1 MKNLKLI
8 TLTSLLAI
16 GILAN
21 CHKREIG
28 GNQANGAILGQLVG
42 GLGKGNCAI
51 SLNLNSLY
59 AGAVY
64 AAAINNS
71 TTTFTEAQYV
81 AASGTTLA
89 AQGFSSI
96 STVPYN
102 RKYDAFV
109 NPASGQTTFT
119 TTTRDASL
127 ATAKKNVDAGAYLG
141 VAAAVC
147 SASPSATNAV
157 IAAKLSAFRTGTSA
171 ILTTTEATDVN
182 TVLTSAGIAG
192 GTTTFE
198 AGITCTTM
206 GTTFAA
212 AYTAFGGTTQ
222 TASLYM
228 AKVASV
234 KGGAILACSRIPK
247 ASCSLDG
254 ISTKTRSA
262 AISSQAAI
270 FETVMSTP
278 DCRKPEAAFDSKFAK
293 SLFKGLTNGA
303 KVNLTSIS
311 GGIYTADG
319 SNEGLL
325 TAFAESTTSFNN
337 ILSEQAYPVS
347 TALMAISSNFANA
360 FPLATGT
367 TAYNSTTWRGG
378 SNVNFVSA
386 DSCEGLG
393 LLPAVNPAPAAAT
406 AKYLTDAKEIAY
418 AFSTNGQAASAYY
431 TYMGTNSAST
441 ATNDGIA
448 CNRALRKKF
457 SVPSVLGGGTL
468 ADLGTAYGDGGATG
482 LVTTCVYGGDSTNR
496 GTIVSLLSST
506 LSGIAECP
514 TAAQTGSSLFGDTG
528 VKSWNTYPNA
538 Q

>member
-21 CHKREIG
+21 CYKREIG

-198 AGITCTTM
+198 AAITCPVASSP
-206 GTTFAA
+206 FSA
-212 AYTAFGGTTQ
+212 AYTAFGGATQ
-222 TASLYM
+222 TASMYL

-293 SLFKGLTNGA
+293 SLYVGLSNGA

-319 SNEGLL
+319 SNEG
-325 TAFAESTTSFNN
+325 STSSYSANN
-337 ILSEQAYPVS
+337 ILPEQSYPVS

-418 AFSTNGQAASAYY
+418 AFSTNGLAASAYY

-468 ADLGTAYGDGGATG
+468 ADLGTVSGDGGATG